1 MTTLI
6 IILVVFAL
14 MVFIPLR
21 FAKAAKD
28 SRCVKCGKVVPVG
41 KDYCKECEWL

>member
-1 MTTLI
+1 MTAMI

-21 FAKAAKD
+21 FCQAAKD
-28 SRCVKCGKVVPVG
+28 HRCVKCGKVVPEG
-41 KDYCKECEWL
+41 KDYCKECER